1 MKKVFKMCKFAYK
14 NVFMYLKCVNSL
26 DNYIFCYNDIGE
38 EVDKEVT
45 ERKDI
50 K

>member
-1 MKKVFKMCKFAYK
+1 MCKFAYK